1 MHYTLKFIEALPALL
16 FLGIFRFLPL
26 RWASALGGALARTMG
41 PLLPAHRIGLKN
53 VQLAFPE
60 WPAEKHARVLRGA
73 WDNLGRT
80 VGEMPHLKKII
91 HNRVTCPGLTRMQD
105 WEAIPEPI
113 VYIGAHLANWE
124 VQPLYVTANGID
136 LGALARRPN
145 NPWMAKVLENIRRN
159 AATVDLIYKG
169 NESAKPLLKKLQKGG
184 KVGFLVD
191 QKLNQ
196 GAEIPFF
203 GTLAKTPT
211 AFVRIAKRA
220 GARLVPCHLIRY
232 PGVHFELR
240 VGEDISL
247 EGDEEAALI
256 RVNKLIE
263 SWIREY
269 PEQWLWFHRRW
280 PKEIYSR

>member
-1 MHYTLKFIEALPALL
+1 MLHTLKFIEALPALL
-16 FLGIFRFLPL
+16 FLGIFRLLPL
-26 RWASALGGALARTMG
+26 RWASALGGALARTIG
-41 PLLPAHRIGLKN
+41 PLLPAHQIGLKN
-53 VQLAFPE
+53 IRLAFPD
-60 WPAEKHARVLRGA
+60 WSAEKHARVLRGA

-80 VGEMPHLKKII
+80 VGEMPHLKNII
-91 HNRVTCPGLTRMQD
+91 HNRVTCSNLSHMQA

-145 NPWMAKVLENIRRN
+145 NPWMAKVLESMRRN
-159 AATVDLIYKG
+159 AAAVDLIYKG
-169 NESAKPLLKKLQKGG
+169 NESAKPILKKLQKGG

-203 GTLAKTPT
+203 GVPAKTPT
-211 AFVRIAKRA
+211 AFVRIAKRT

-240 VGEDISL
+240 VEKDISL

-280 PKEIYSR
+280 PKELYSR